1 MKLRRPDVK
10 AALPAL
16 AVIVIIAASAVVWHS
31 LPTPTDVL
39 GPFDV
44 RGEAGGAPVVGRG
57 VSATVTSV
65 HITKEADSIKPA
77 GVWVVVSAALEGTRS
92 TELPHSDLLVG
103 PNIYTPSD
111 VFFTKTFTGEIS
123 PGIIQHGSWVFDVAP
138 ALVAPGSPE
147 SMTLR
152 VWVGDGRLDS
162 RLVIDIPL
170 HGSRFSR
177 EDAVTLKKP
186 EESAS

>member
-1 MKLRRPDVK
+1 MKLRRPHVK
-10 AALPAL
+10 AALPTL
-16 AVIVIIAASAVVWHS
+16 AVIAIIAVSAVVWHS

-44 RGEAGGAPVVGRG
+44 RGEAGTPVVGRG

-65 HITKEADSIKPA
+65 RITPEVDSVKP
-77 GVWVVVSAALEGTRS
+77 GGIWVVVNAELEGTRS

-103 PNIYTPSD
+103 PNTYTPSD
-111 VFFTKTFTGEIS
+111 LFFTKTFIGEIN
-123 PGIIQHGSWVFDVAP
+123 PGITQRGSWIFDVAP
-138 ALVAPGSPE
+138 ALVAPGSTGP
-147 SMTLR
+147 MTLR
-152 VWVGDGRLDS
+152 MWVGDGRLDS

-170 HGSRFSR
+170 NGSRFSR
-177 EDAVTLKKP
+177 EAAVTLMKP